1 MIKIKG
7 SKKVISFKELYSLL
21 IKNSKL
27 KLIQE
32 KWDRNF
38 IIGRIKVKDEI
49 YTLSITENKRK
60 IIYNEN
66 NKFIDTS
73 PIILN
78 NGKIVV
84 SDSNSS
90 VE

>member
-1 MIKIKG
+1 LIKIKG